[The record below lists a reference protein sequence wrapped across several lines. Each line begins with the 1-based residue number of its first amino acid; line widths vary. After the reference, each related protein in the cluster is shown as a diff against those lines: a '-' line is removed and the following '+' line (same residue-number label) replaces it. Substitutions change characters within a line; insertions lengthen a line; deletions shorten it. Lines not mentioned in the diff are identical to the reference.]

1 MERTTA
7 RVTGVTEPETG
18 NNPEWMTN
26 VFHILY
32 CNQKK
37 CSCEEAPGIW
47 CVETETPTGEVF
59 AVLASILGERFM
71 NTFCEFIN
79 KCTMMPLL
87 ENITD
92 AVFNADFLV
101 PFEIFRNV
109 MRAKVRGMIDDITD
123 AGMVTTLSEYYDPL
137 GKYETDYIVHLFCPK
152 CNNSPQVFVATP
164 DNFVCTR
171 CCKSIDRDSD
181 DVNHA
186 LQRSPA
192 SKPQSYVS
200 DVMKFELLLL
210 LNQLQ
215 TMKVPHDFIPKF
227 TKVLKREKANAQLR
241 KLIESRK
248 HNDTTEEEEA
258 LRDAEEVTEY
268 LKEKYEQEGI
278 NAFRI

>member
-1 MERTTA
+1 
-7 RVTGVTEPETG
+7 
-18 NNPEWMTN
+18 
-26 VFHILY
+26 
-32 CNQKK
+32 
-37 CSCEEAPGIW
+37 
-47 CVETETPTGEVF
+47 
-59 AVLASILGERFM
+59 
-71 NTFCEFIN
+71 
-79 KCTMMPLL
+79 
-87 ENITD
+87 
-92 AVFNADFLV
+92 
-101 PFEIFRNV
+101 
-109 MRAKVRGMIDDITD
+109 MIDDITD

-164 DNFVCTR
+164 DNFVWTR

-248 HNDTTEEEEA
+248 HIDTTEEEEA
-258 LRDAEEVTEY
+258 IRADKEVTAFLE
-268 LKEKYEQEGI
+268 EEYEQKGKG
-278 NAFRI
+278 AFRI